1 MNEGLGLDH
10 FEGRSWQAL
19 HSHTAHDH
27 DRLRVPSAAASQA
40 GATAKKNRSWA
51 TATNS
56 PGAANRRSCQA
67 GSPNDVATAA
77 CASGFNGNRSA
88 KVALVSAVFSD
99 KLAHISPPRPC
110 GRVRRIVARPSKSMR
125 RPGRPRTELRISRH
139 IYAILRTNMDDGMAV
154 PVAIERSRRRYLR

>member
-40 GATAKKNRSWA
+40 GATAKKNRSPPQPTLLA
-51 TATNS
+51 RRTVALAKPDLPTMS
-56 PGAANRRSCQA
+56 PLPHAPQA
-67 GSPNDVATAA
+67 SMEIA
-77 CASGFNGNRSA
+77 A
-88 KVALVSAVFSD
+88 KVALVSAAFGD

>member
-1 MNEGLGLDH
+1 MKGSASITSKGDH
-10 FEGRSWQAL
+10 GK
-19 HSHTAHDH
+19 
-27 DRLRVPSAAASQA
+27 PC
-40 GATAKKNRSWA
+40 
-51 TATNS
+51 TATRLMTMIAYGFLQRRRLKQAQRQRRIDRHRNS

-67 GSPNDVATAA
+67 RSPSDVATAA

-88 KVALVSAVFSD
+88 KVALVSAAFSD

-125 RPGRPRTELRISRH
+125 RPGHPRTELRISRH